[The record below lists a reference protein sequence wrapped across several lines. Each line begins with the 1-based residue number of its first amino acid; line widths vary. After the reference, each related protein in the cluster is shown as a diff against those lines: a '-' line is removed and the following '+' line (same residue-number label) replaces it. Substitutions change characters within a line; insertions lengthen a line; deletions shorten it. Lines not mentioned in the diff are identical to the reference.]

1 MGNGYGQGTGA
12 AARGDVGLLP
22 FVVATAAL
30 FILGAYFRVNHL
42 FDVIRLDEAT
52 TYVLFV
58 TRPLGE
64 AISAYE
70 LPNNHIL
77 NTILA
82 KLAVVAFGPE
92 PWSLRLPN
100 LLAGLGVMALT
111 AIISRRWFGRAASVA
126 ALAVVAVSP
135 LVIHYSVLTRGYG
148 LMLFFGLLTLLS
160 VERRHAGGAGK
171 YWPAATAVSAAL
183 AFYAVPTAVLFVAP
197 LAAYD
202 LTLSRK
208 EGKGGVY
215 RWAALWLGA
224 AGLTALLYSPVVWR
238 NGWRT
243 LLVNEYTA
251 RLGLADMG
259 QYIRLYGRE
268 LADEKTWGVGGLPLW
283 GALFSAGII
292 AGLVRRKAYGVFC
305 GLCAGTIAVFF
316 IAAFQMRPR
325 VFCYLWLLGALGV
338 GALAAAAVSKFRFR
352 WKGAAWVGVA
362 AVVLAAAAAGVAQE
376 RKSLIDDSCRSG
388 AAPEAREIAAEL
400 CALPPLSR
408 LAVNGWYDD
417 TLRYYFITSGATTEA
432 IDHCPPSAF
441 TFEAYVVVQPGST
454 VREEVDMFFWDRRV
468 YVCRQELVRR
478 VGDAGLWRVVLVNP
492 E

>member
-1 MGNGYGQGTGA
+1 
-12 AARGDVGLLP
+12 
-22 FVVATAAL
+22 VVATAAL

-82 KLAVVAFGPE
+82 KLAVVTFGPE

-111 AIISRRWFGRAASVA
+111 AIISRRWFGRIGAVA

-135 LVIHYSVLTRGYG
+135 PVIHYSVQARGYG

-160 VERRHAGGAGK
+160 IERRHVGGAGK
-171 YWPAATAVSAAL
+171 AWPVATAVSAAL
-183 AFYAVPTAVLFVAP
+183 AFYAVPTAVLLVAP

-202 LTLSRK
+202 FILCA
-208 EGKGGVY
+208 KGGRSAVY
-215 RWAALWLGA
+215 RWAAVWLGA

-251 RLGLADMG
+251 RLALAEMG
-259 QYIRLYGRE
+259 QYIRLYGR
-268 LADEKTWGVGGLPLW
+268 AIRDERTWGVGGLPLW
-283 GALFSAGII
+283 GTLMVAGLI
-292 AGLVRRKAYGVFC
+292 AGVVRRRAYGL
-305 GLCAGTIAVFF
+305 LCALCAVTVMVFF
-316 IAAFQMRPR
+316 VAAFQMRTR

-376 RKSLIDDSCRSG
+376 RKRLIDDSCRSG
-388 AAPEAREIAAEL
+388 VAPEARELAAEL
-400 CALPPLSR
+400 YALPPLSR
-408 LAVNGWYDD
+408 LVADCWYKD
-417 TLRYYFITSGATTEA
+417 TVKYYLIKAGADTEA

-478 VGDAGLWRVVLVNP
+478 VGDASLCRVLLINP